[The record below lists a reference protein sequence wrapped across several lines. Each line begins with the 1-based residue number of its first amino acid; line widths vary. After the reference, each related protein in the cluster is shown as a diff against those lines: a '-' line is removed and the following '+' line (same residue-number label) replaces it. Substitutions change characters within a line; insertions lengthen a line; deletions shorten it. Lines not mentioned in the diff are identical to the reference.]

1 MCGIAGI
8 FNFKSGLPVKQ
19 KDLMLMCDIQKHRGP
34 DDFGYHINGPLGLGH
49 RRLSIIDLSTGHQ
62 PMANEDNSVY
72 IIYNG
77 EVYNYIELREM
88 LKKKGHRFCTT
99 SDTEVILKMYI
110 EFGIGCLARLNG
122 MFAFAIYDNSKK
134 SLFIARDRVGIKPLY
149 YALTNEG
156 IIFASEMKALLTN
169 PMVSCELNNRAVE
182 TYIALGY
189 VVAPETMFSKIKKL
203 QPGHYIICTQEGI
216 SIKEYWDI
224 DFADSISKRTPEDYE
239 EELLELLKKSM
250 RLQLRSDVPVGV
262 FLSGG
267 IDSSTVA
274 ALLSKYKLMEN
285 QIQTFT
291 VGYDYGFSEKN
302 YARVVS
308 NHFGTKHH
316 EITVTGEMFEDFLRD
331 FVWHMDEPVAEAP
344 GISLYYLSFLAQKHV
359 KVVLSGEG
367 ADELFGG
374 YHIHSLM
381 RNIEK
386 WGRLIPLMKSP
397 PFRYVGAMLVGED
410 RYKKFINLAGEP
422 LQSRYLG
429 VNLIDPF
436 QRRRILSE
444 DYLNSLNGWSVEEIF
459 IELYKKCAHADIINQ
474 MLYIDM
480 KTWLPDDILIKA
492 DKMSMAASI
501 ELRVPFLDNEIIDFS
516 LRIPPV
522 HKVRKH
528 ILKKAVGEVLPEKI
542 ISRKKAGF
550 PTPVSEFIRND
561 LKDVLCDLLTSKDA
575 RESGLYDSDYLK
587 KLVAEHL
594 SGFKDHQRILWR
606 LMILELWRRSYSKD
620 YRLKDSLNQAS
631 TQSPKYAI

>member
-8 FNFKSGLPVKQ
+8 FNFKSGLPVEEEE
-19 KDLMLMCDIQKHRGP
+19 LMLMCDIQKHRGP
-34 DDFGYHINGPLGLGH
+34 DDFGYYINGHLGLGH

-62 PMANEDNSVY
+62 PMANEDNSFY

-88 LKKKGHRFCTT
+88 LKKKGHQFRTT

-110 EFGIGCLARLNG
+110 EFGPGCLAHLNG
-122 MFAFAIYDNSKK
+122 MFAFAIYDNRKK

-149 YALTNEG
+149 YVLTSDG
-156 IIFASEMKALLTN
+156 IAFASEMKALLTN

-203 QPGHYIICTQEGI
+203 QPGHYIICSQEGI
-216 SIKEYWDI
+216 FIREYWDI
-224 DFADSISKRTPEDYE
+224 EFADPVSKRTPEDYE
-239 EELLELLKKSM
+239 EELLELLKKSI

-267 IDSSTVA
+267 IDSSAVA
-274 ALLSKYKLMEN
+274 ALLSKYKLMDN
-285 QIQTFT
+285 QIKTFT
-291 VGYDYGFSEKN
+291 VTYDYGFSEKS
-302 YARVVS
+302 YAKLVS
-308 NHFGTKHH
+308 DQFKTEHH
-316 EITVTGEMFEDFLRD
+316 EVTVTGGMFESFLRD

-374 YHIHSLM
+374 YHIHNLM
-381 RNIEK
+381 RNLGRWK
-386 WGRLIPLMKSP
+386 RLIPLMKTL
-397 PFRYVGAMLVGED
+397 PFRYAGSMLVGED
-410 RYKKFINLAGEP
+410 SYKKFINLAGEP

-444 DYLNSLNGWSVEEIF
+444 DYLKSLNGWRVEEIF
-459 IELYKKCAHADIINQ
+459 AELYKKCAHTDIINQ
-474 MLYIDM
+474 MLYVDM

-516 LRIPPV
+516 LRIPSA

-550 PTPVSEFIRND
+550 PTPVAEFIRNG
-561 LKDVLCDLLTSKDA
+561 LKDALCNLIASKDA
-575 RESGLYDSDYLK
+575 RESGLYNFDYLK
-587 KLVAEHL
+587 KLTAEHL
-594 SGFKDHQRILWR
+594 SGLKDHQRILWR
-606 LMILELWRRSYSKD
+606 LMVIELWRRSYSKD
-620 YRLKDSLNQAS
+620 CRLKDSLNQAATKS
-631 TQSPKYAI
+631 SRYAI